1 MRTGLTK
8 KQKTTNIYFT
18 EADDLIEV
26 CTYNTDLK
34 KRLAAFAE
42 KYPSECRQL
51 DDDENGYYYLIP
63 GVNIS
68 RINLLDHVTEFLT
81 LPVGDDNIGQAFEF
95 VKIPDDTAAEE
106 GFFLQCRLVNHHFN
120 AFCLDTLH
128 DALDGALAE
137 IIGVGLHG

>member
-68 RINLLDHVTEFLT
+68 RINLLDHVAEFLT
-81 LPVGDDNIGQAFEF
+81 LPVGNNDIGQAFEF
-95 VKIPDDTAAEE
+95 IKIPNNAAAEE

-120 AFCLDTLH
+120 AFGLDTLH

>member
-1 MRTGLTK
+1 MRTGLTKK

-51 DDDENGYYYLIP
+51 DDDGNGCVTYEVRRGRLSFRLTAPYSAERKIAASEAAKRNT
-63 GVNIS
+63 G
-68 RINLLDHVTEFLT
+68 NLRR
-81 LPVGDDNIGQAFEF
+81 GS
-95 VKIPDDTAAEE
+95 K
-106 GFFLQCRLVNHHFN
+106 
-120 AFCLDTLH
+120 
-128 DALDGALAE
+128 
-137 IIGVGLHG
+137 